1 MGQIADVFTSN
12 DPQYGEDEVTD
23 GRGCIPRP
31 HYIHMPIQTKI
42 QVWRLMSH
50 QCVADDREA
59 ANPSPAEKKVAKIPS
74 KVDMYFLHP
83 KIIVILVSW

>member
-1 MGQIADVFTSN
+1 
-12 DPQYGEDEVTD
+12 
-23 GRGCIPRP
+23 
-31 HYIHMPIQTKI
+31 
-42 QVWRLMSH
+42 MSH

-83 KIIVILVSW
+83 KIIVILVS